1 MMLQHMTLRHMALWR
16 CGRSP
21 MAKCSRNAFPG
32 IRQWQYARA
41 MRSRAA
47 IRGNFCALCIP
58 KGAWDGKRASRIM
71 HGTRILPSDVDERR
85 EPPATTMPPPPG
97 ARASGGR
104 APHARIS
111 GSLRSAPPPTAPN
124 RPSDRAPRQHT
135 THSIRGASGSRA
147 ANVPT
152 PTAPHSAGAS
162 GGREMPQPP
171 ERPQPRHHPSPA
183 APKRNSRRTAP
194 PPMPTPLVLPQV
206 PPRTIRER
214 RSPEHPSLKT

>member
-85 EPPATTMPPPPG
+85 EPPATTMPPPPAPGRQADARPTRESAAAFG
-97 ARASGGR
+97 ARHRRQRQTAR
-104 APHARIS
+104 A
-111 GSLRSAPPPTAPN
+111 TAP
-124 RPSDRAPRQHT
+124 RGSTPLTAFAAP
-135 THSIRGASGSRA
+135 A
-147 ANVPT
+147 AA
-152 PTAPHSAGAS
+152 APQTFPH
-162 GGREMPQPP
+162 
-171 ERPQPRHHPSPA
+171 PQPRTALGRQVDARCRNHPSARNPGTTLAPQHRSATRGERHRLRCPHRWCCRKFLQEPSVKGVHRNTPA
-183 APKRNSRRTAP
+183 
-194 PPMPTPLVLPQV
+194 
-206 PPRTIRER
+206 
-214 RSPEHPSLKT
+214 